1 VALELGL
8 EGRVAVITGGSK
20 GIGRAIARGL
30 AAQGVDLILLA
41 RGTDALEAT
50 ADDIRRQHGVRVMA
64 LQADI
69 TSADSVDKAAE
80 KAAGDFPTISIVVNN
95 AGAPMR
101 RTDRQILWPDSD
113 WVGDI
118 NLKLVGMLRVVQ
130 AFLPHIAR
138 DGSGR
143 IINISGTGGSL
154 VWSPALTIGL
164 NNAAMNQ
171 VTTYLA
177 QDLAGDRITVNALIP
192 GLVGTEGREVWAD
205 NMARQQNTTKE
216 EFVAGFCK
224 RMGILAGRWA
234 GMDEIADMAVFLASD
249 RAKYINGARIVVD
262 GGMTINPRPA

>member
-1 VALELGL
+1 MELGL
-8 EGRVAVITGGSK
+8 DGRVAVITGGSK
-20 GIGRAIARGL
+20 GIGRAIARAL
-30 AAQGVDLILLA
+30 AAQRANLILLA
-41 RGTDALEAT
+41 RGIEALEAT

-64 LQADI
+64 IQADI
-69 TSADSVDKAAE
+69 TSADSVRAAAE
-80 KAAGDFPTISIVVNN
+80 KAVGDFPAINIVINN

-154 VWSPALTIGL
+154 VWAPALTIGL
-164 NNAAMNQ
+164 NNAAMNH

-192 GLVGTEGREVWAD
+192 GLVGTEGREAWAE

-234 GMDEIADMAVFLASD
+234 SMDEIADMAVFLASD
-249 RAKYINGARIVVD
+249 RAKYINGSRIAVD